1 MAIIR
6 VNKPK
11 MWIEQES
18 EGDVYLYSDNGDIM
32 AREYWQILKLRVD
45 AFYADVSDEE
55 INEANKAYAEKN
67 AYVDP
72 PRSKPVYVF
81 SPGYIY
87 LVQGVDTPWYKIGI
101 TRRPSKRFDVMGV
114 LAPFECKVLGCFPA
128 DDMINIEKWWHSYF
142 ADKRTNGEW
151 FLLDNGD
158 IAMFIARMGKP
169 IP

>member
-18 EGDVYLYSDNGDIM
+18 QGDVYLYSDNGDIM
-32 AREYWQILKLRVD
+32 AREYWKILKLRID
-45 AFYADVSDEE
+45 AFYADVSDDE
-55 INEANKAYAEKN
+55 IDEVNRVHAERS
-67 AYVDP
+67 AYVER
-72 PRSKPVYVF
+72 PRSKPVHVA

-101 TRRPSKRFDVMGV
+101 TKRPNKRFDVMGV
-114 LAPFECKVLGCFPA
+114 LSPFDCKVLGCYA
-128 DDMINIEKWWHSYF
+128 VDDMMSVERWWHSYF

-151 FLLDNGD
+151 FLLDDDD
-158 IAMFIARMGKP
+158 ISMFIVRMGKP
-169 IP
+169 LP